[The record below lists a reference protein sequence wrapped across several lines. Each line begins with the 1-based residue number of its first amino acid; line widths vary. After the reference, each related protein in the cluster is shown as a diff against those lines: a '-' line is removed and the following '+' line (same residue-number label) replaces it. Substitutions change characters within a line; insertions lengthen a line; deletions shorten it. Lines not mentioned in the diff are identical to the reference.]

1 MSLVEMVM
9 PKMGESII
17 EASVIR
23 WLKKEGDKIERDES
37 VLEVATDK
45 VDTEVPAVEGGILH
59 KILVKEG
66 EVAKVGA
73 PIAIISTEVSVAE
86 KTSAVTPAAPAKVA
100 EKITADIEN
109 ISKVYVQ
116 PLGEAQQGRFY
127 SPLVLNIAREENIGL
142 QELERIPGT
151 GKDNRLTKNDIL
163 EYLKKRKSGIP
174 GVERVQPV
182 QTQREVPV
190 IETPVVEK
198 STENGAEKHEEA
210 FVAVK
215 PAISYSGEH
224 EIIEMDRMRRII
236 AQRMIDSQRISA
248 TVTSFVE
255 ADVTNMVYWRNKI
268 KHEFMKKEGE
278 GITFTPLII
287 EALAKALKEFP
298 LVNSSI
304 EGDKIIVKK
313 DINIGMA
320 VALQDGNLIVPVV
333 RNADR
338 YNITGLTKYV
348 NDLIKKARNNKL
360 KAEDL
365 ADGTYTLS
373 NIGGFGNVMG
383 TPVIVQPQVAIM
395 AAGAIRKKPAVIETA
410 YGDTIGIRHF
420 MFLSHSYDHRIIDGA
435 LGGSFVK
442 KVSDLLE
449 NFDVD
454 RKI

>member
-1 MSLVEMVM
+1 MSLVELVM

-45 VDTEVPAVEGGILH
+45 VDTEVPSVEAGILH

-66 EVAKVGA
+66 EIAKVGA
-73 PIAIISTEVSVAE
+73 PIAIIATGASQQTATAKAETETKSIA
-86 KTSAVTPAAPAKVA
+86 
-100 EKITADIEN
+100 EN
-109 ISKVYVQ
+109 ISQQIESISKTYVKPLAEPQ
-116 PLGEAQQGRFY
+116 PGRFY
-127 SPLVLNIAREENIGL
+127 SPLVLNIAKEEGIGM

-151 GKDNRLTKNDIL
+151 GKDNRVTKNDIL
-163 EYLKKRKSGIP
+163 AYLEAKKEGK
-174 GVERVQPV
+174 
-182 QTQREVPV
+182 T
-190 IETPVVEK
+190 IETAP
-198 STENGAEKHEEA
+198 STSTQEAVQEAKPKQEQEITAKGAEKSIEQA
-210 FVAVK
+210 AQQVK
-215 PAISYSGEH
+215 PAVSYSGEH
-224 EIIEMDRMRRII
+224 EIIEMDWMRKII
-236 AQRMIDSQRISA
+236 AQRMIESQRISA

-268 KHEFMKKEGE
+268 KHEFMRKEGE
-278 GITFTPLII
+278 GITYTPLII
-287 EALAKALKEFP
+287 EAIAKALKEFP

-304 EGDKIIVKK
+304 DGDKIIVKK

-333 RNADR
+333 KNADR
-338 YNITGLTKYV
+338 YNIAGLTKYV
-348 NDLIKKARNNKL
+348 NELIKKARNNKL
-360 KAEDL
+360 KPEDMT
-365 ADGTYTLS
+365 DGTYTLS

-395 AAGAIRKKPAVIETA
+395 AAGAIRKKPAVIETD

-449 NFDVD
+449 NFDIE
-454 RKI
+454 RKV

>member
-23 WLKKEGDKIERDES
+23 WLKKVGDKIERDES

-45 VDTEVPAVEGGILH
+45 VDTEVPAVEGGIL
-59 KILVKEG
+59 KEILVKAG
-66 EVAKVGA
+66 EIAKVGA
-73 PIAIISTEVSVAE
+73 PIAIISTEILSQTNQGKDGGSSASKSAE
-86 KTSAVTPAAPAKVA
+86 RIIADMDQIAKTYTKQTEA
-100 EKITADIEN
+100 
-109 ISKVYVQ
+109 VQ
-116 PLGEAQQGRFY
+116 PGRFY
-127 SPLVLNIAREENIGL
+127 SPLVLNIAKEEGIGM
-142 QELERIPGT
+142 QELERVPGT
-151 GKDNRLTKNDIL
+151 GKERRVTKNDIL
-163 EYLKKRKSGIP
+163 DYLKKRNS
-174 GVERVQPV
+174 QPEPEKLA
-182 QTQREVPV
+182 QNKEGEKTTFQEAKLLDTHQ
-190 IETPVVEK
+190 ETKNEP
-198 STENGAEKHEEA
+198 TEA
-210 FVAVK
+210 AVK
-215 PAISYSGEH
+215 PTVSYTGEH
-224 EIIEMDRMRRII
+224 EVIEMDWMRKII
-236 AQRMIDSQRISA
+236 AQRMIESKNISA

-268 KHEFMKKEGE
+268 KHEFMKQEGE
-278 GITFTPLII
+278 GITYTPLII
-287 EALAKALKEFP
+287 EAIAKALKEFP

-304 EGDKIIVKK
+304 EGDKIILKK

-333 RNADR
+333 KNADR
-338 YNITGLTKYV
+338 YNLVGLTKYV
-348 NDLIKKARNNKL
+348 NELIKKARNNKL

-395 AAGAIRKKPAVIETA
+395 AAGAIKKKPAVIETE

-442 KVSDLLE
+442 KVSDLIE
-449 NFDVD
+449 NFDME

>member
-23 WLKKEGDKIERDES
+23 WLKKVGDKIERDES

-45 VDTEVPAVEGGILH
+45 VDTEVPAIEGGILH
-59 KILVKEG
+59 EILVKEG
-66 EVAKVGA
+66 EIAKVGA
-73 PIAIISTEVSVAE
+73 PIAIISTQ
-86 KTSAVTPAAPAKVA
+86 KVTISQNDGHAAQQ
-100 EKITADIEN
+100 IIADIEH
-109 ISKVYVQ
+109 ITKSYVQ
-116 PLGEAQQGRFY
+116 QTPEMQPRFY
-127 SPLVLNIAREENIGL
+127 SPLVLNIAREEGIAL

-151 GKDNRLTKNDIL
+151 GKENRVTKNDIL
-163 EYLKKRKSGIP
+163 DYIKKRKNQ
-174 GVERVQPV
+174 VEIASSAIENGHSKPDLKPAIEEQKN
-182 QTQREVPV
+182 
-190 IETPVVEK
+190 IETIPEAKIEK
-198 STENGAEKHEEA
+198 SHEIP
-210 FVAVK
+210 FVSVK

-224 EIIEMDRMRRII
+224 EIIEMDWMRKII
-236 AQRMIDSQRISA
+236 SQRMLDSQRISA

-255 ADVTNMVYWRNKI
+255 ADVTNMVFWRNKI
-268 KHEFMKKEGE
+268 KHEFLKQEGE
-278 GITFTPLII
+278 GITYTPLLI
-287 EALAKALKEFP
+287 EAVAKALKEFP

-338 YNITGLTKYV
+338 YNIVGLTKYV
-348 NDLIKKARNNKL
+348 NELIKKARNNKL
-360 KAEDL
+360 KPEDM

-383 TPVIVQPQVAIM
+383 TPIIVQPQVAIM
-395 AAGAIRKKPAVIETA
+395 AAGAIRKKPAVIETE
-410 YGDTIGIRHF
+410 YGDTLGIRHF
-420 MFLSHSYDHRIIDGA
+420 MFLSHSYDHRIVDGA

-442 KVSDLLE
+442 KVANLLE
-449 NFDVD
+449 NFNVK
-454 RKI
+454 RKL